1 MDQFDAVA
9 GTFREP
15 ASPCCLVYL
24 CSYGHFKL
32 LWEAF
37 IGVNQ
42 DHVPPL
48 VQLSGVPTSAGSFMA
63 LKRAALPL
71 FCQPSQAVGARV
83 LLCVAEAGGSRMPH
97 SPVADRMGPRA
108 LARAPRLRRIPM
120 TRPFW
125 LAEPVWRAR
134 ISAGVLLGQ
143 GIVLWE
149 VFPHTHLPSFHFS
162 VVAQATFISPPPR

>member
-1 MDQFDAVA
+1 M
-9 GTFREP
+9 FREP

-24 CSYGHFKL
+24 CSYGLFKL

-48 VQLSGVPTSAGSFMA
+48 VQLSGVPTSAGNFMA

-125 LAEPVWRAR
+125 LAEPVRRAR

-143 GIVLWE
+143 GTVVPHAALFCGKY
-149 VFPHTHLPSFHFS
+149 FPTCISRSFHFY
-162 VVAQATFISPPPR
+162 VIAQAAFISPPPR